1 MIYKASEIVA
11 EAKRKNQTAGFKE
24 VENTNHKLEYN
35 RYGVI
40 LFVLQNTT
48 LTYIPFSY
56 ENLEHA
62 IKTIIEECKI
72 RSEKFAGPGIKDI
85 MLSKTFCAIILMRL
99 IVKTYGTEEQ
109 KKRLLEKPF
118 VDHPLT
124 LLKYIR
130 ICKFEK
136 PTDDQITCANLVKLF
151 DVPDMRDGN
160 VTVDVDLAY
169 LAISIIEENLEH
181 SGKLL

>member
-35 RYGVI
+35 KYGVI

-56 ENLEHA
+56 EKLEHA
-62 IKTIIEECKI
+62 IKT
-72 RSEKFAGPGIKDI
+72 
-85 MLSKTFCAIILMRL
+85 
-99 IVKTYGTEEQ
+99 
-109 KKRLLEKPF
+109 
-118 VDHPLT
+118 
-124 LLKYIR
+124 
-130 ICKFEK
+130 
-136 PTDDQITCANLVKLF
+136 
-151 DVPDMRDGN
+151 
-160 VTVDVDLAY
+160 
-169 LAISIIEENLEH
+169 IIEENLEH